1 MTGTLL
7 EELSPALANIACK
20 GSFEILKEERSNS
33 FDNAIVELSC
43 DDFAARIVRDRGTVS
58 IDLSPLKKQKWTS
71 LETVL
76 SFLGE
81 SLPSQD
87 PEDLSRLLEKNFGKI
102 AALMTSK
109 TDGLEVF
116 EKDRSA
122 KFIERIFP
130 SS

>member
-1 MTGTLL
+1 MSGTLL
-7 EELSPALANIACK
+7 EELCPALSDIARKCN
-20 GSFEILKEERSNS
+20 FETFKEERSKS

-43 DDFAARIVRDRGTVS
+43 DEFAARVVRDRGTVS
-58 IDLSPLKKQKWTS
+58 IDLSPLKNQKWTS

-81 SLPSQD
+81 SLQSQD
-87 PEDLSRLLEKNFGKI
+87 PEDLSGFLEKNFGKI

-109 TDGLEVF
+109 TDGLDAF

-122 KFIERIFP
+122 KFIQKIFL